1 MPRDGSFR
9 IGRVGAFEV
18 RQLGADGHFALVG
31 ELDMAAV
38 DDLFAGLRD
47 AIDRGGTITL
57 DLRELTFVDV
67 VGGHA
72 IGVVG
77 GMVAG
82 RGSIVLEAPSRSVL
96 KLLRLVGAEQFAGIH
111 IAAPLSESA

>member
-1 MPRDGSFR
+1 MPPDGSFA
-9 IGRVGAFEV
+9 IGRDGAFEV

-47 AIDRGGTITL
+47 AINRGGTITL

-82 RGSIVLEAPSRSVL
+82 RGSVVLEAPSRSVL
-96 KLLRLVGAEQFAGIH
+96 KLLRLVGAEHFAGVH

>member
-1 MPRDGSFR
+1 MPSDGPFG
-9 IGRVGAFEV
+9 IGREEAFEV
-18 RQLGADGHFALVG
+18 RQLGADGHFSLVG
-31 ELDMAAV
+31 ELDLAAV

-57 DLRELTFVDV
+57 DLRELTFLDV

-82 RGSIVLEAPSRSVL
+82 RGSIALEAPSRSVL
-96 KLLRLVGAEQFAGIH
+96 KLLKLVGAEHFAGIH
-111 IAAPLSESA
+111 IAALLSESA